1 MGNWPVATWCFCLA
15 LTLIISIVEL
25 CKLWF
30 WLAVSGT
37 TSSTPTPT
45 TPPSSA
51 SQPASSPPSPV
62 PNSCL
67 VSLMRTGCCCC
78 CFSCFASLLCIT
90 DVAWTWVPYV
100 FMEIP
105 SCIHTVPGLRK
116 VLETFVACIIFAF
129 LSNTSLYL
137 HQPALEWP
145 LLHLLHP
152 SSRGHATEAG

>member
-15 LTLIISIVEL
+15 LPLIISVVEL
-25 CKLWF
+25 Y
-30 WLAVSGT
+30 
-37 TSSTPTPT
+37 
-45 TPPSSA
+45 
-51 SQPASSPPSPV
+51 
-62 PNSCL
+62 
-67 VSLMRTGCCCC
+67 
-78 CFSCFASLLCIT
+78 
-90 DVAWTWVPYV
+90 VAWTWVPYV
-100 FMEIP
+100 STEI
-105 SCIHTVPGLRK
+105 SSYIHTVLGLRK

>member
-25 CKLWF
+25 CKLRSR
-30 WLAVSGT
+30 LAVSGT

-51 SQPASSPPSPV
+51 SQPASSTPSPA
-62 PNSCL
+62 PSSCL
-67 VSLMRTGCCCC
+67 VSLIRTGCRCC
-78 CFSCFASLLCIT
+78 CFSCLASLLYIT
-90 DVAWTWVPYV
+90 DVAWTWVCYV
-100 FMEIP
+100 FKEI
-105 SCIHTVPGLRK
+105 SSYVHTVPGLRK
-116 VLETFVACIIFAF
+116 VLEAFVAYNIFAF

-137 HQPALEWP
+137 QKLALEWP

-152 SSRGHATEAG
+152 SSRGQAAEAG